1 MSEQQYQTIDAGG
14 ELRVFACKPRT
25 MPVGDSRCC
34 SGVVGIGGAPALIKR
49 KDWPKC
55 VDLSVG
61 VTEILNQ
68 KSTSL
73 CHSFAGTQVN
83 EVAHHLAG
91 RKDIQLSAGELAGQV
106 TGYQN
111 EGAGVD
117 KVLAVLLESGQCR
130 RATVGQFEYDRRPSA
145 EAQKEA
151 LEYRLLDAWDCGH
164 DNVFDAAVSNLISSN
179 PVEIGTYAFG
189 GGHAVAK
196 LGYWLGRRGVYSF
209 GANSWGD
216 WTNWTDDLLDEFA
229 SLCPDADHSHLLKV
243 KGTGYWV
250 FSENQISNGL
260 PMFGAFGVQSTV
272 ANPDDALPEV
282 V

>member
-1 MSEQQYQTIDAGG
+1 VSEQQYQTINAGG

-25 MPVGDSRCC
+25 MPIGDERCC
-34 SGVVGIGGAPALIKR
+34 TGVVGVGAAPAVIQR

-91 RKDIQLSAGELAGQV
+91 RKDVQLSAGQLAGQV

-117 KVLAVLLESGQCR
+117 EVLAVLLKAGQCR
-130 RATVGQFEYDRRPSA
+130 RDTVSQFDYGGGWPA
-145 EAQKEA
+145 EAKQEA

-164 DNVFDAAVSNLISSN
+164 DRVFDAAVSNLIVAN

-196 LGYWLGRRGVYSF
+196 LGYFISRRGLYSF

-216 WTNWTDDLLDEFA
+216 WSNWSDDLLEAFA
-229 SLCPDADHSHLLKV
+229 SLCPDLDHSHLLKV
-243 KGTGYWV
+243 KGRGYWV
-250 FSENQISNGL
+250 FSESQISNGL
-260 PMFGAFGVQSTV
+260 GMFGAFGVQSTV
-272 ANPDDALPEV
+272 ANKDDSVPEA
-282 V
+282 